1 MYSNVW
7 ISLKKLGYF
16 VCRKNNMEE
25 IQKKISQ
32 LSNELNEH
40 NHLYYIG
47 DAPVI
52 TDFKF
57 DQMLSELQDL
67 EKQYPQFKDPNSP
80 TQRVGGGVTKFFDTI
95 EHRYPMYSLSNTYS
109 KDELVQWETRIRK
122 ILGVDTEICYTCEL
136 KFDGASISLT
146 YENGALVQALTR
158 GDGVQGDAIT
168 TNVKTINSIPLKLK
182 GNYPKFF
189 EIRGEII
196 LPWMGFHKMNEKR
209 AELGEP
215 LYSNPRNTASGSLKL
230 QDSSLV
236 AERPLICFFY
246 ALAADQ
252 LMIDSQFEALKKARE
267 WGFKVPDSASLAHS
281 IDEVFEFITEWD
293 EKRKSL
299 PYEIDGIVI
308 KVNQLNQQNKLGFT
322 AKAPRWAMA
331 YKYQAQ
337 QASTVLLEVQY
348 QVGRTGAITPVAIL
362 KPVLISGTIVKRAS
376 LHNQDQIEKLGLRI
390 GDTVFVEKGG
400 EIIPKIIGIDQDKRA
415 SFKEEIS
422 FISNCPECKYPLTRE
437 VGEVQHYCK
446 NEIACPPQQ
455 IGKIQHFI
463 GRKAMNIEGLG
474 GETVSLLFHEGLLSN
489 IADLY
494 RLKKEKI
501 LPLERMAEKSVNN
514 LFEGI
519 GKSKDKPFSKV
530 LFGLG
535 IRYVGETV
543 AKRLAKAFGSMN
555 ALMGATAEAM
565 TETEEIGGRIAE
577 SVVKYFSKSSNI
589 EVIKVL
595 SSSGLQ
601 MEEAQNLNKPHSIFK
616 GKKFVVSGVFEH
628 YSREG
633 IKSEIESFGGIIISS
648 VSSKTNFLVAGDGTG
663 PSKKTKAVDLKIPI
677 LNEKDFLNLKEQGI

>member
-1 MYSNVW
+1 
-7 ISLKKLGYF
+7 
-16 VCRKNNMEE
+16 MEE

-40 NHLYYIG
+40 NHLYYIE

-236 AERPLICFFY
+236 AERPLICFLY

-308 KVNQLNQQNKLGFT
+308 KVNQFNQQNKLGFT

-422 FISNCPECKYPLTRE
+422 FISNCPECKYPLARE

-463 GRKAMNIEGLG
+463 GRKAMDIEGLG

-519 GKSKDKPFSKV
+519 EKSKNKPFSKV

-663 PSKKTKAVDLKIPI
+663 PSKKTKAIDLKIPI

>member
-1 MYSNVW
+1 
-7 ISLKKLGYF
+7 
-16 VCRKNNMEE
+16 MEE

-40 NHLYYIG
+40 NHLYYIE

-122 ILGVDTEICYTCEL
+122 ILGVDSEICYTCEL

-236 AERPLICFFY
+236 AERPLICFLY

-308 KVNQLNQQNKLGFT
+308 KVNQFNQQNKLGFT

-415 SFKEEIS
+415 SFKGEIS

-463 GRKAMNIEGLG
+463 GRKAMDIEGLG

-519 GKSKDKPFSKV
+519 GKSKNKPFSKV

-555 ALMGATAEAM
+555 ALMGATTEAL

-616 GKKFVVSGVFEH
+616 GKKFVVSGVFEY

-663 PSKKTKAVDLKIPI
+663 PSKKNKAIDLKIPI

>member
-1 MYSNVW
+1 
-7 ISLKKLGYF
+7 
-16 VCRKNNMEE
+16 MEE

-40 NHLYYIG
+40 NHLYYIE

-122 ILGVDTEICYTCEL
+122 ILGVDSEICYTCEL

-236 AERPLICFFY
+236 AERPLICFLY

-308 KVNQLNQQNKLGFT
+308 KVNQFNQQNKLGFT

-415 SFKEEIS
+415 SFKGEIS

-463 GRKAMNIEGLG
+463 GRKAMDIEGLG

-519 GKSKDKPFSKV
+519 GKSKNKPFSKV

-555 ALMGATAEAM
+555 ALMGATTEAL

-589 EVIKVL
+589 EVIRVL

-616 GKKFVVSGVFEH
+616 GKKFVVSGVFEN

-663 PSKKTKAVDLKIPI
+663 PSKKNKAIDLKIPI

>member
-7 ISLKKLGYF
+7 ISLKKLGCF

-40 NHLYYIG
+40 NHLYYIE

-122 ILGVDTEICYTCEL
+122 ILGVDSEICYTCEL

-236 AERPLICFFY
+236 AERPLICFLY

-308 KVNQLNQQNKLGFT
+308 KVNQFNQQNKLGFT

-337 QASTVLLEVQY
+337 QVSTVLLEVQY

-415 SFKEEIS
+415 SFKGEIS

-463 GRKAMNIEGLG
+463 GRKAMDIEGLG

-519 GKSKDKPFSKV
+519 GKSKNKPFSKV

-555 ALMGATAEAM
+555 ALMGATTEAL

-663 PSKKTKAVDLKIPI
+663 PSKKTKAIDLKIPI

>member
-1 MYSNVW
+1 
-7 ISLKKLGYF
+7 
-16 VCRKNNMEE
+16 MEE

-40 NHLYYIG
+40 NHLYYIE

-57 DQMLSELQDL
+57 DQILSELQDL

-519 GKSKDKPFSKV
+519 GKSKNKPFSKV

-663 PSKKTKAVDLKIPI
+663 PSKKTKAIDLKIPI
-677 LNEKDFLNLKEQGI
+677 LNEKDFLSLKEQGI

>member
-1 MYSNVW
+1 
-7 ISLKKLGYF
+7 
-16 VCRKNNMEE
+16 MEE

-40 NHLYYIG
+40 NHLYYIE

-519 GKSKDKPFSKV
+519 GKSKNKPFSKV

-663 PSKKTKAVDLKIPI
+663 PSKKTKAVDLRIPI

>member
-1 MYSNVW
+1 
-7 ISLKKLGYF
+7 
-16 VCRKNNMEE
+16 MEE

-40 NHLYYIG
+40 NHLYYIE

-122 ILGVDTEICYTCEL
+122 ILGVDSEICYTCEL

-236 AERPLICFFY
+236 AERPLICFLY

-308 KVNQLNQQNKLGFT
+308 KVNQFNQQNKLGFT

-463 GRKAMNIEGLG
+463 GRKAMDIEGLG

-519 GKSKDKPFSKV
+519 GKSKNKPFSKV

-663 PSKKTKAVDLKIPI
+663 PSKKTKAIDLKIPI

>member
-1 MYSNVW
+1 
-7 ISLKKLGYF
+7 
-16 VCRKNNMEE
+16 MEE

-122 ILGVDTEICYTCEL
+122 ILGVDSEICYTCEL

-236 AERPLICFFY
+236 AERPLICFLY

-308 KVNQLNQQNKLGFT
+308 KVNQFNQQNKLGFT

-415 SFKEEIS
+415 SFKGEIS

-463 GRKAMNIEGLG
+463 GRKAMDIEGLG

-519 GKSKDKPFSKV
+519 GKSKNKPFSKV

-555 ALMGATAEAM
+555 ALMGATTEAL

-663 PSKKTKAVDLKIPI
+663 PSKKTKAIDLKIPI

>member
-1 MYSNVW
+1 
-7 ISLKKLGYF
+7 
-16 VCRKNNMEE
+16 MEE

-40 NHLYYIG
+40 NHLYYIE

-236 AERPLICFFY
+236 AERPLICFLY

-252 LMIDSQFEALKKARE
+252 LMIDSQFEALEKARE
-267 WGFKVPDSASLAHS
+267 WGFKVPNSASLAHS

-308 KVNQLNQQNKLGFT
+308 KVNQFNQQNKLGFT

-400 EIIPKIIGIDQDKRA
+400 EIIPKIIGIDHDKRA

-463 GRKAMNIEGLG
+463 GRKAMDIEGLG

-519 GKSKDKPFSKV
+519 GKSKNKPFSKV

-595 SSSGLQ
+595 SSSGLK

-663 PSKKTKAVDLKIPI
+663 SSKKTKAVDLKIAI
-677 LNEKDFLNLKEQGI
+677 LNEKDFINLKEQGI

>member
-1 MYSNVW
+1 
-7 ISLKKLGYF
+7 
-16 VCRKNNMEE
+16 MEE

-40 NHLYYIG
+40 NHLYYIE

-252 LMIDSQFEALKKARE
+252 LMIDSQFEALEKARE
-267 WGFKVPDSASLAHS
+267 WGFKVPNSASLAHS

-308 KVNQLNQQNKLGFT
+308 KVNQFNQQNKLGFT

-422 FISNCPECKYPLTRE
+422 FISNCPECEYPLTRE

-463 GRKAMNIEGLG
+463 GRKAMDIEGLG

-519 GKSKDKPFSKV
+519 GKSKNKPFSKV

-595 SSSGLQ
+595 SSSGLK

-663 PSKKTKAVDLKIPI
+663 SSKKTKAVDLKIAI
-677 LNEKDFLNLKEQGI
+677 LNEKDFINLKEQGI